1 MVSLKKKVVSKVD
14 IVTRV
19 ADETGYS
26 QKMVA
31 TIVDTLLNDITAE
44 LSNGNKVQFAGFGFF
59 EPKQMSERVGR
70 NPRTNE
76 QVTIPARVVPSFKPG
91 NRLKEAVIRTEC

>member
-1 MVSLKKKVVSKVD
+1 MVSLKKKVVSKVE
-14 IVTRV
+14 IVARV

-26 QKMVA
+26 QKMVMA
-31 TIVDTLLNDITAE
+31 IVDTFLKDITDE
-44 LSNGNKVQFAGFGFF
+44 MSNGNKVQFSGFGIF

-76 QVTIPARVVPSFKPG
+76 QITIPARIVPSFKPG